1 MIEFIDFALSCTTFP
16 EKRFLVSNDILIQIS
31 EITNHRSFQR
41 TFVWRLFKQ
50 LLWRG
55 LIFDDHVSMLTLNS
69 VWSQFIVDGTNVL
82 ARGKLFIFSGG
93 RIIKVATNFK
103 SYWKHQ
109 EGLVLSRSVNFG
121 GGFMKIVRNL
131 SFY

>member
-1 MIEFIDFALSCTTFP
+1 MKETDIGWSCFNFNT
-16 EKRFLVSNDILIQIS
+16 E
-31 EITNHRSFQR
+31 
-41 TFVWRLFKQ
+41 
-50 LLWRG
+50 
-55 LIFDDHVSMLTLNS
+55 NS

-93 RIIKVATNFK
+93 CITKVATNFK

-121 GGFMKIVRNL
+121 GGSMKIVRNL